1 MFLLIFETFLGGA
14 LRHNVCRGYI
24 VFWGTIIYC
33 SLASSTMEGRE
44 FEEYGAEMLHYV
56 TSYMNNIRQRRA
68 LPDVEPGFMRE
79 LIPDRAPEVPDS
91 WEDVMKDVERVIMP
105 GVSDPSWTF
114 YPSCLPPLSRARAL
128 VCVLV
133 RVCVCLCVCVLVFV
147 RMCICVRVH
156 VCVRVRMHERV

>member
-1 MFLLIFETFLGGA
+1 
-14 LRHNVCRGYI
+14 
-24 VFWGTIIYC
+24 
-33 SLASSTMEGRE
+33 
-44 FEEYGAEMLHYV
+44 MLHYV

-133 RVCVCLCVCVLVFV
+133 RVCVCVCVCLCASVCPYVYLRACVCV
-147 RMCICVRVH
+147 CACAH
-156 VCVRVRMHERV
+156 A

>member
-1 MFLLIFETFLGGA
+1 
-14 LRHNVCRGYI
+14 
-24 VFWGTIIYC
+24 
-33 SLASSTMEGRE
+33 
-44 FEEYGAEMLHYV
+44 MLHYV

-128 VCVLV
+128 VCVIVRAHARPCV
-133 RVCVCLCVCVLVFV
+133 RVCVCVCLS
-147 RMCICVRVH
+147 
-156 VCVRVRMHERV
+156 VC